1 MDALAAE
8 AQLYLDQG
16 FTSMKQ
22 RFGFS
27 PRDGLKG
34 MHRNLELMKTVQE
47 VVGPDVEVA
56 ADALWVGMS
65 SMQFV

>member
-1 MDALAAE
+1 
-8 AQLYLDQG
+8 
-16 FTSMKQ
+16 MKQ